1 MEANGDKNDYFC
13 ALFSRKGHANI
24 MTQTL
29 ENNNRS
35 NLNKSGVHTHSGCEV
50 RRERDY
56 YTVSLCNG
64 SFFTNTRKKK
74 VVVAYCSNFRFL
86 IFVYISNLMGKL
98 CWLFIK
104 CNTHIAFCS
113 RVYKSYICTL
123 YWRALSNFRYSS
135 VIFVWFVYLVDKKKK
150 SGCQVWY
157 LNEPISQLLL
167 SQTQKSQDHVIKYQE

>member
-74 VVVAYCSNFRFL
+74 SGSRLLFQFPLFNFCLHFE
-86 IFVYISNLMGKL
+86 
-98 CWLFIK
+98 
-104 CNTHIAFCS
+104 
-113 RVYKSYICTL
+113 
-123 YWRALSNFRYSS
+123 
-135 VIFVWFVYLVDKKKK
+135 
-150 SGCQVWY
+150 
-157 LNEPISQLLL
+157 LNG
-167 SQTQKSQDHVIKYQE
+167 